1 MFTGR
6 RLFVGCYLSLF
17 SATQIAA
24 STTATTSLA
33 TLALPL
39 AAGFSIRFATGVSAP
54 SKATLMN
61 AKSADLAEGA
71 KDLFARTPLIHSQP
85 LSALVGKPVYLKLDA
100 LQASGSFKASANRFN
115 QSIYPRNQSI
125 ASSMMGFS

>member
-1 MFTGR
+1 MFMGR

-17 SATQIAA
+17 SSKQIAA
-24 STTATTSLA
+24 AASPATTSLA
-33 TLALPL
+33 TLAL
-39 AAGFSIRFATGVSAP
+39 AGFSSRFASVSAL

-100 LQASGSFKASANRFN
+100 LQASGSFKVSAT
-115 QSIYPRNQSI
+115 QSSI
-125 ASSMMGFS
+125 D